1 MDPRHAEIEGNEIAD
16 RIVKQGADEAEEMP
30 EVTEA
35 VTILDVEAAIRES
48 GFEKWQQRWEASS
61 IGRHL
66 FEFRE
71 SARAR
76 SMKSTDIK
84 IQKIIT
90 QLRTGY
96 CTLNEYKY
104 KTGLKDSPDC
114 ICGEAESVRHHI
126 EDCEIYESVRE
137 KLRVRLFQSGGIFEF
152 KASVFLEVLKEDPY
166 QQERINMSVLEDY
179 IRETKRF
186 EKK

>member
-1 MDPRHAEIEGNEIAD
+1 MLADFLCDNVTVAEPLPTT
-16 RIVKQGADEAEEMP
+16 RWVKYITYFLLTNAF
-30 EVTEA
+30 
-35 VTILDVEAAIRES
+35 ICR
-48 GFEKWQQRWEASS
+48 FEKWQQRWEASS
-61 IGRHL
+61 TGRHL

-71 SARAR
+71 SVRAR
-76 SMKSTDIK
+76 STRSTVIK

-96 CTLNEYKY
+96 CTLNEYKH

-114 ICGEAESVRHHI
+114 VCGETESVRHYI
-126 EDCEIYESVRE
+126 EDCELYESVRE
-137 KLRVRLFQSGGIFEF
+137 KLRVRLFQSGGIIEF
-152 KASVFLEVLKEDPY
+152 KASVFLEVLKDDPY
-166 QQERINMSVLEDY
+166 EQERINIMSVLEDY